1 MAIVKMSNFSLFA
14 FDSEREDLLHELQKF
29 RYVHFV
35 HQEEDEEIN
44 VEGLKSVEV
53 PESIVAI
60 DEEISKISYSIDL
73 LSKYTT
79 KEKGIKAM
87 QQGQKNFDF
96 KELEE
101 KADSIDYTPLYNEL
115 RHIWNEKENLNQEII
130 KLKAENEELRPWI
143 KLNSPIKSLDH
154 FEQSQMFLGTIPK
167 AFKAKINEDLLEA
180 KLTYFEVIS
189 EDRDNLY
196 VLSLTSKSEE
206 EMVREILRNNSFS
219 NIKLFGEKTP
229 EEEISE
235 RSNRIVELEKG
246 IEEFELKIGNLSNN
260 LSEIEIVYDYL
271 LNKKLRIV
279 SSQNFLMTEK
289 VNMIKGFIPTERV
302 EEFTEAI
309 KSALNNVYF
318 LQVSEAEKEDP
329 KVPILLENSKFT
341 ESFEALTGMY
351 SLPKYNEIDP
361 TPFLAP
367 FYLAFFGMMAAD
379 FGYGVIMLIA
389 TFVVL
394 KTFNLS
400 DTSRKFIRF
409 FYYLSFSV
417 MIWGLIY
424 GSILGGII
432 PMKGLINPAEDY
444 MTLLIISIIFGVIH
458 VFFALALKA
467 YVLIRD
473 GKYLDTLYDV
483 VFWYLAL
490 IGGIVYLLNIIIP
503 LPPVLKTIAL
513 IVMVVGMA
521 GIVLFGG
528 RESKTVVGKLGGGI
542 YSLYGITG
550 YVGDFVSYSRLMALG
565 LAGGFIA
572 GAVNMMSGMLVEKGI
587 LGIVGAV
594 VVFIIGQAFNLG
606 LSLLGAYVHTI
617 RLTFVEFFGKFYEG
631 GGKRFNL
638 FRSEAKYINLK

>member
-246 IEEFELKIGNLSNN
+246 IEEFELKIGSLSNN

-389 TFVVL
+389 TFIVL